1 MLYSYHERM
10 LNDENMYIYFSYVNK
25 FGRTNLKNSSKNT
38 CTVYLYIRTD
48 YWDTENNIINS
59 PTQINQAYIAFPS

>member
-38 CTVYLYIRTD
+38 CTVYLYST
-48 YWDTENNIINS
+48 YVLTTETPKIILLTTAR
-59 PTQINQAYIAFPS
+59 PR